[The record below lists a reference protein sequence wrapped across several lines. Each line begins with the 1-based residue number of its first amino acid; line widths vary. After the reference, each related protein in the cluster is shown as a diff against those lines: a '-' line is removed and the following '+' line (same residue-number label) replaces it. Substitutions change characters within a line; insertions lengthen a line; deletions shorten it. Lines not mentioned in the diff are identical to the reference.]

1 FRPNADTSLTLLA
14 QYQHDPYGGYFGF
27 LPAVGTIQDLPGG
40 GRIGRRFFDGSPR
53 FDEFKRTQTALG
65 YLLEHRIDE
74 VWSVQSNLRYMQMK
88 TDYKSVYT
96 TGLNAADPANPL
108 LTRRAIVNH
117 ANMDA
122 VTADNHAQARFN
134 TGALAHT
141 ALFGIDYQRL
151 SYREDQ
157 GMGAAPSL
165 SINRP
170 DYDAAIATPSITVR
184 SKQTLDQIGLYAQDQ
199 VK

>member
-1 FRPNADTSLTLLA
+1 
-14 QYQHDPYGGYFGF
+14 
-27 LPAVGTIQDLPGG
+27 
-40 GRIGRRFFDGSPR
+40 
-53 FDEFKRTQTALG
+53 
-65 YLLEHRIDE
+65 
-74 VWSVQSNLRYMQMK
+74 RYMQMK

-141 ALFGIDYQRL
+141 ALFGIGYQRL

-157 GMGAAPSL
+157 CMGAAPSL

-199 VK
+199 LEWQRWLLTLGLRHDHYRTSWVQTVQALTKRFGLMYRSEAGLNPYVAYTESF